1 MKLSYQ
7 IATRFLKSALTQTLI
22 IILGIGI
29 GVSVQIFI
37 GSLIQGLQKS
47 LVNTTIGNAAHVS
60 VTDDDDGFIE
70 DYEAVIRSAVDA
82 DDRIVAASP
91 VLNASVLIE
100 KDGESQSLLIRGFD
114 L

>member
-1 MKLSYQ
+1 M
-7 IATRFLKSALTQTLI
+7 
-22 IILGIGI
+22 
-29 GVSVQIFI
+29 
-37 GSLIQGLQKS
+37 IQGLQKS

-70 DYEAVIRSAVDA
+70 DYDAVIRSAEAA
-82 DDRIVAASP
+82 DDRIIAASP

-114 L
+114 LEKAENIYEFSEYLVEGTMPDADGEFFWA